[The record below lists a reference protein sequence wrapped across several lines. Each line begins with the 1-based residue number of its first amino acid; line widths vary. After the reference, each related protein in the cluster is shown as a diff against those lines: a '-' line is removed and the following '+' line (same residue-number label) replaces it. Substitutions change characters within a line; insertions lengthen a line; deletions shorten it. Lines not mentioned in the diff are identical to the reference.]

1 MFSCENNFFFPLDPH
16 VSFAN
21 LRGPWIPKTG
31 IKHSYTSR
39 GREAKENGKLVFYV
53 LSLAST
59 ASNMAKKERNQIL
72 MLTSFPCLSAAFI
85 ISAYLYV
92 CTQ

>member
-1 MFSCENNFFFPLDPH
+1 VDSQDRHQAATE
-16 VSFAN
+16 A
-21 LRGPWIPKTG
+21 
-31 IKHSYTSR
+31 
-39 GREAKENGKLVFYV
+39 GRKAKENGKLVFYV